1 MREKNYRKHIIRSVK
16 GSIGRFLA
24 IFGIVLLGVG
34 FMSGMLSA
42 APDMRLSTDIAL
54 DDANFYDIRVIGT
67 LGITEEDVAAM
78 RKTEDVLGVMPCYT
92 SDAII
97 AGDSG
102 LTKVARIST
111 LPFSLL
117 LEDNESYI
125 NQLKLVSG
133 RMPEAVGEAV
143 LVKRPMELAAYKVG
157 DKVRFTED
165 NDDLSETFS
174 VDGFTVVG
182 IVESPCYFSIDK
194 ESSEAGAGT
203 VEANLFVGEENFCLT
218 SYTDAYITV
227 TGAKSLNA
235 FEDEYEELVSRVAQ
249 SIESISQNRCEIRK
263 AEAEDEL
270 KDARRE
276 LTQRKKELYEAEG
289 QLTMAKNQI
298 TMMESA
304 IPPLEEMLDEGK
316 AQYEAGLALYE
327 EEIGKAQ
334 SQLETAESAVNA
346 ATLMIELANG
356 AIEDAEAEI
365 ERVLAEGDELR
376 AQQLQ
381 NALDNLLV
389 YYDGLLEEYDGL
401 VAEYEAGL
409 KLYNETKAEA
419 DRQLAEAEEMISSY
433 ETQLSDAKAQLAA
446 AKTEYEAGKAELEE
460 QKAAAEPELEAA
472 EADIAKAQELLD
484 SVGVPEWYVTTRE
497 DDAAFSGFADNADRI
512 AAIAMVFPVFFFLV
526 AALVALTTMTRM
538 IEEERTQ
545 IGTLKAIGYS
555 KTAIAMKYLL
565 YSETATLAG
574 CAAGIAIGINLLPR
588 VIWNTYGMMYTL
600 HEVYTPFY
608 PLYCISAV
616 AAALL
621 CTMIATVSAC
631 GSALKEVPSKLM
643 LPKAPKAGKKV
654 FLERIK
660 FLWKHMTFTQKVT
673 ARNILRYKKRFFMT
687 LFGIAGCTALLL
699 TGFGL
704 RDSITDIIEKQFTE
718 IHCYDAMAALKN
730 GDGDAQLREYLDET
744 AEDYMFNYQV
754 TASVKTDAGSRDDYV
769 FVTESREKFP
779 EFITLRN
786 RSTRE
791 SIPLDDEGVV
801 VTEKMAKELGVS
813 KGDSVT
819 VEVNGVSAELSVT
832 GVAENYVY
840 GYVYMT
846 ETLYGEKFGELENY
860 NMITIKVADGADEK
874 SMFTELLQNDSIAQ
888 VTSVSNVRETFANML
903 DKVNVVVW
911 VLIVAAAMLAFVV
924 LYNLTNININERRH
938 EIATLKVL
946 GFRQR
951 ETSEYIFRE
960 MVIITLIGTVVGLAF
975 GILLWSFVVKTAE
988 VSMVMFGREIS
999 ALSFIISAVMT
1010 VAFSAAVFLAM
1021 TPKLKNIDMVESLK
1035 SGE

>member
-157 DKVRFTED
+157 DKVRFTQD

-460 QKAAAEPELEAA
+460 QKAAADPELEAA
-472 EADIAKAQELLD
+472 EADIEKAQELLD

-545 IGTLKAIGYS
+545 IGTLKALGYS

-786 RSTRE
+786 RSTKE

>member
-460 QKAAAEPELEAA
+460 QKAAADPELEAA

>member
-460 QKAAAEPELEAA
+460 QKAAADPELEAA

-545 IGTLKAIGYS
+545 IGTLKALGYS

-786 RSTRE
+786 RSTKE

>member
-460 QKAAAEPELEAA
+460 QKAAADPELEAA

-545 IGTLKAIGYS
+545 IGTLKALGYS

-786 RSTRE
+786 RSTKE

-960 MVIITLIGTVVGLAF
+960 MVIITLIGTAVGLAF

>member
-460 QKAAAEPELEAA
+460 QKAAADPELEAA
-472 EADIAKAQELLD
+472 EADIEKAQELLD